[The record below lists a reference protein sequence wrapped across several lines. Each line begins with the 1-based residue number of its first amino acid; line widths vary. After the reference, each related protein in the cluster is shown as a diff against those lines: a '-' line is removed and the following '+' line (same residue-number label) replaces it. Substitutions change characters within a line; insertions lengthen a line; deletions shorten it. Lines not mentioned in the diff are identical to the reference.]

1 MNEGTAA
8 DVTAAHGGRS
18 RQSKKH
24 SKTYRSISAILSWL
38 TARRPTTLSTSLR
51 ARFLPYLLTLAI
63 AWLPW
68 LILTWPGSMRDDTL
82 AQYLQSSGLHN
93 YYTQH
98 PLFDTL
104 TFGLFWHIGSALGSP
119 LIGQALYTVTQAV
132 LLAAGCALL
141 LCYIRK
147 IGSPRWLIGLGLV
160 YLATNYV
167 VVGAIT
173 TMGKDS
179 LHAVFYL
186 PLAVL
191 FVEACL
197 TRGSVLARRPVAFAF
212 VILLFATIVSKRTAL
227 IIVLCAGCC
236 LLAVCTPKGARRR
249 AFACLAVAIVV
260 AQGVWTPLSAAATHA
275 NRSPGRE
282 VWGLVTQPVARLAH
296 DDPSAIDKVQ
306 RRRLNAIMDLDWA
319 AAGINPHR
327 TDETFR
333 TLREHPRPTTAQQLA
348 ALQVWAQLGLAHPTE
363 YATAYAGVTRGWW
376 DPRVNFAY
384 PTDSDYLFTPSYL
397 RQWASFLTEGAW
409 KHTSDGDADTVAAE
423 RLAAIEHDLAPLRGT
438 SDKPQWQKNIL
449 RAIHRWARSDGRV
462 GVRKGNLLTSMALY
476 VTWIPLAAGL
486 ALVVRPARRRYGPA
500 LAAYG
505 LLAFTVLSLY
515 ASPVALFWYPIPV
528 FLTLPLFVV
537 LPFTFRESHPL

>member
-462 GVRKGNLLTSMALY
+462 GVRKGNPLTSMALY

-528 FLTLPLFVV
+528 FLALPLFVV

>member
-82 AQYLQSSGLHN
+82 AQYLQSSGLHH

-119 LIGQALYTVTQAV
+119 LVGQALYTVTQAV

-282 VWGLVTQPVARLAH
+282 VWGLVTQPVAQLAH

-449 RAIHRWARSDGRV
+449 RAIHRWVRSDGHV
-462 GVRKGNLLTSMALY
+462 GVRKGNPLTSMALY

-528 FLTLPLFVV
+528 FLALPLFVV

>member
-51 ARFLPYLLTLAI
+51 ARFLPYLLALAI

>member
-82 AQYLQSSGLHN
+82 AQYLQSSGLHH

-141 LCYIRK
+141 LCYIHK

>member
-51 ARFLPYLLTLAI
+51 TRFLPYLLTLAI

>member
-212 VILLFATIVSKRTAL
+212 VILLFATIVSKRTAI

>member
-1 MNEGTAA
+1 MNEGTAT

-82 AQYLQSSGLHN
+82 AQYLQSSGLHH

-141 LCYIRK
+141 LCYIHK

-236 LLAVCTPKGARRR
+236 LLVVCTPKGAWRR

-333 TLREHPRPTTAQQLA
+333 TLREHPRPTAAQQLA

-384 PTDSDYLFTPSYL
+384 PTDSDYLFTPGYL
-397 RQWASFLTEGAW
+397 RQWASFLSEGAW

-449 RAIHRWARSDGRV
+449 RAIHRWVRSDGHV
-462 GVRKGNLLTSMALY
+462 GVRKGNPLTSMALY

>member
-186 PLAVL
+186 PLSVL

-236 LLAVCTPKGARRR
+236 LLAVCTTKGARRR
-249 AFACLAVAIVV
+249 AFACLAVASVV

-515 ASPVALFWYPIPV
+515 ASPMALFWYPIPV

>member
-8 DVTAAHGGRS
+8 DATAAHGGRS

-24 SKTYRSISAILSWL
+24 SKTYRSVSAILSWL

-51 ARFLPYLLTLAI
+51 ARFLSYLLTLAI

-82 AQYLQSSGLHN
+82 AQYLQSSGLHH

-249 AFACLAVAIVV
+249 AFACLVVAIVV

-333 TLREHPRPTTAQQLA
+333 TLREHPRPTAAQQLA

-462 GVRKGNLLTSMALY
+462 GVRKGNPLTSMALY

-486 ALVVRPARRRYGPA
+486 ALAVRPVRRRYGPA

-515 ASPVALFWYPIPV
+515 ASPMALFWYPIPV
-528 FLTLPLFVV
+528 FLALPLFVV

>member
-82 AQYLQSSGLHN
+82 AQYLQSSGLHH

-227 IIVLCAGCC
+227 IIVLCAGC
-236 LLAVCTPKGARRR
+236 
-249 AFACLAVAIVV
+249 
-260 AQGVWTPLSAAATHA
+260 
-275 NRSPGRE
+275 
-282 VWGLVTQPVARLAH
+282 
-296 DDPSAIDKVQ
+296 
-306 RRRLNAIMDLDWA
+306 
-319 AAGINPHR
+319 
-327 TDETFR
+327 
-333 TLREHPRPTTAQQLA
+333 
-348 ALQVWAQLGLAHPTE
+348 
-363 YATAYAGVTRGWW
+363 
-376 DPRVNFAY
+376 
-384 PTDSDYLFTPSYL
+384 LFTPGYL

-449 RAIHRWARSDGRV
+449 RAIHRWVRSDGRV

-515 ASPVALFWYPIPV
+515 ASPMALFWYPIPV
-528 FLTLPLFVV
+528 FLTLPL
-537 LPFTFRESHPL
+537 LWCCRSHSGKAILSEHSYLR

>member
-51 ARFLPYLLTLAI
+51 ARFLPYLLTIAI

-82 AQYLQSSGLHN
+82 AQYLQSSGLHH

-319 AAGINPHR
+319 ATGINPHR

-333 TLREHPRPTTAQQLA
+333 TLREHPRPTAAQQLA

-384 PTDSDYLFTPSYL
+384 PTDSDYLFTPGYL

-438 SDKPQWQKNIL
+438 SDKPQ
-449 RAIHRWARSDGRV
+449 
-462 GVRKGNLLTSMALY
+462 
-476 VTWIPLAAGL
+476 
-486 ALVVRPARRRYGPA
+486 
-500 LAAYG
+500 
-505 LLAFTVLSLY
+505 
-515 ASPVALFWYPIPV
+515 
-528 FLTLPLFVV
+528 
-537 LPFTFRESHPL
+537 

>member
-82 AQYLQSSGLHN
+82 AQYLQSSGLHH

-119 LIGQALYTVTQAV
+119 LIGQALYTLTQAV

-282 VWGLVTQPVARLAH
+282 VWGLVTQPVARLAY

-333 TLREHPRPTTAQQLA
+333 TLREHPRPTAAQQLA

-515 ASPVALFWYPIPV
+515 ASPMALFWYPIPV
-528 FLTLPLFVV
+528 FLALPLFVV

>member
-38 TARRPTTLSTSLR
+38 TARRPTTLSTSPR
-51 ARFLPYLLTLAI
+51 ARFLSYLLTIAI

-82 AQYLQSSGLHN
+82 AQYLQSSGLHH

-227 IIVLCAGCC
+227 IIVLCA
-236 LLAVCTPKGARRR
+236 
-249 AFACLAVAIVV
+249 
-260 AQGVWTPLSAAATHA
+260 
-275 NRSPGRE
+275 
-282 VWGLVTQPVARLAH
+282 
-296 DDPSAIDKVQ
+296 
-306 RRRLNAIMDLDWA
+306 
-319 AAGINPHR
+319 
-327 TDETFR
+327 
-333 TLREHPRPTTAQQLA
+333 
-348 ALQVWAQLGLAHPTE
+348 
-363 YATAYAGVTRGWW
+363 
-376 DPRVNFAY
+376 
-384 PTDSDYLFTPSYL
+384 DYLFTPSYL

-462 GVRKGNLLTSMALY
+462 GVRKGNPLTSMALY

-486 ALVVRPARRRYGPA
+486 ALAVRPARRRYGPA

-515 ASPVALFWYPIPV
+515 ASPMALFWYPIPV
-528 FLTLPLFVV
+528 FLALPLFVV

>member
-82 AQYLQSSGLHN
+82 AQYLQSSGLHH

-236 LLAVCTPKGARRR
+236 LLTVCTPKGARRR

-462 GVRKGNLLTSMALY
+462 GVHKGNLLTSMALY

-515 ASPVALFWYPIPV
+515 ASPMALFWYPIPV
-528 FLTLPLFVV
+528 FLALPLFVV

>member
-82 AQYLQSSGLHN
+82 AQYLQASGLHH

-98 PLFDTL
+98 PLFYTL
-104 TFGLFWHIGSALGSP
+104 TFVLFLHIGSALGSP

-236 LLAVCTPKGARRR
+236 LLTVCTPKGARRR

-384 PTDSDYLFTPSYL
+384 PTDSDYLFTPGYL

>member
-82 AQYLQSSGLHN
+82 AQYLQSSGLHH

>member
-82 AQYLQSSGLHN
+82 AQYLQSSGLHH

-119 LIGQALYTVTQAV
+119 LVGQALYTVTQAV

-236 LLAVCTPKGARRR
+236 LLTVCTPKGARRR

-449 RAIHRWARSDGRV
+449 RAIHRWVRSDGHV
-462 GVRKGNLLTSMALY
+462 GVRKGNPLTSMALY

-486 ALVVRPARRRYGPA
+486 ALVVRPERRRYGPA

>member
-82 AQYLQSSGLHN
+82 AQYLQSSGLHH

-227 IIVLCAGCC
+227 IIVLCA
-236 LLAVCTPKGARRR
+236 
-249 AFACLAVAIVV
+249 
-260 AQGVWTPLSAAATHA
+260 
-275 NRSPGRE
+275 
-282 VWGLVTQPVARLAH
+282 
-296 DDPSAIDKVQ
+296 
-306 RRRLNAIMDLDWA
+306 
-319 AAGINPHR
+319 
-327 TDETFR
+327 
-333 TLREHPRPTTAQQLA
+333 
-348 ALQVWAQLGLAHPTE
+348 
-363 YATAYAGVTRGWW
+363 
-376 DPRVNFAY
+376 
-384 PTDSDYLFTPSYL
+384 DYLFTPGYL

-515 ASPVALFWYPIPV
+515 ASPMALFWYPIPV
-528 FLTLPLFVV
+528 FLALPLFVV

>member
-1 MNEGTAA
+1 MNEGTAT

-51 ARFLPYLLTLAI
+51 ARFLPYLLTIAI

-333 TLREHPRPTTAQQLA
+333 TLREHPRPTAAQQLA

-397 RQWASFLTEGAW
+397 RQWAS
-409 KHTSDGDADTVAAE
+409 S
-423 RLAAIEHDLAPLRGT
+423 
-438 SDKPQWQKNIL
+438 
-449 RAIHRWARSDGRV
+449 
-462 GVRKGNLLTSMALY
+462 
-476 VTWIPLAAGL
+476 
-486 ALVVRPARRRYGPA
+486 
-500 LAAYG
+500 
-505 LLAFTVLSLY
+505 
-515 ASPVALFWYPIPV
+515 
-528 FLTLPLFVV
+528 
-537 LPFTFRESHPL
+537 

>member
-82 AQYLQSSGLHN
+82 AQYLQSSGLHH

-397 RQWASFLTEGAW
+397 RQWASFLSEGAW

-449 RAIHRWARSDGRV
+449 RAIHRWVRSDGHV
-462 GVRKGNLLTSMALY
+462 GVRKGNPLTSMALY

>member
-1 MNEGTAA
+1 
-8 DVTAAHGGRS
+8 
-18 RQSKKH
+18 
-24 SKTYRSISAILSWL
+24 
-38 TARRPTTLSTSLR
+38 
-51 ARFLPYLLTLAI
+51 
-63 AWLPW
+63 
-68 LILTWPGSMRDDTL
+68 MRDDTL
-82 AQYLQSSGLHN
+82 AQYLQSSGLHH

-197 TRGSVLARRPVAFAF
+197 TCGSVLARRPVAFAF

-227 IIVLCAGCC
+227 IIVLCA
-236 LLAVCTPKGARRR
+236 
-249 AFACLAVAIVV
+249 
-260 AQGVWTPLSAAATHA
+260 
-275 NRSPGRE
+275 
-282 VWGLVTQPVARLAH
+282 
-296 DDPSAIDKVQ
+296 
-306 RRRLNAIMDLDWA
+306 
-319 AAGINPHR
+319 
-327 TDETFR
+327 
-333 TLREHPRPTTAQQLA
+333 
-348 ALQVWAQLGLAHPTE
+348 
-363 YATAYAGVTRGWW
+363 
-376 DPRVNFAY
+376 
-384 PTDSDYLFTPSYL
+384 DYLFTPSYL
-397 RQWASFLTEGAW
+397 RQWATFLSEGAW

-449 RAIHRWARSDGRV
+449 RAIHRWVRSDGRV
-462 GVRKGNLLTSMALY
+462 GVRKGNPLTSMALY

-486 ALVVRPARRRYGPA
+486 ALAVRPARRRYGPA

-515 ASPVALFWYPIPV
+515 ASPMALFWYPIPV
-528 FLTLPLFVV
+528 FLALPLFVV

>member
-82 AQYLQSSGLHN
+82 AQYLQSSGLHH

-160 YLATNYV
+160 YLATDYV

-173 TMGKDS
+173 AMGKDS

>member
-82 AQYLQSSGLHN
+82 AQYLQSSGLHH

-132 LLAAGCALL
+132 LLAAGCAFL

-515 ASPVALFWYPIPV
+515 ASPMALFWYPIPV

>member
-1 MNEGTAA
+1 
-8 DVTAAHGGRS
+8 
-18 RQSKKH
+18 
-24 SKTYRSISAILSWL
+24 
-38 TARRPTTLSTSLR
+38 
-51 ARFLPYLLTLAI
+51 
-63 AWLPW
+63 
-68 LILTWPGSMRDDTL
+68 MRDDTL
-82 AQYLQSSGLHN
+82 AQYLQSSGLHH

-132 LLAAGCALL
+132 LLAAGCAFL

-236 LLAVCTPKGARRR
+236 LLVVCTPKGARRR

-333 TLREHPRPTTAQQLA
+333 TLREHPRPTAAQQLA

-515 ASPVALFWYPIPV
+515 ASPMALFWYPIPV
-528 FLTLPLFVV
+528 FLALPLFVV
-537 LPFTFRESHPL
+537 LPFTFRDSHPL

>member
-82 AQYLQSSGLHN
+82 AQYLQSSGLHH

-160 YLATNYV
+160 YLASNYV

-333 TLREHPRPTTAQQLA
+333 TLREHPRPTAAQQLA
-348 ALQVWAQLGLAHPTE
+348 ALQVWVQLGLAHPTE

-384 PTDSDYLFTPSYL
+384 PTDSDYLFTPGYL

-462 GVRKGNLLTSMALY
+462 GVRKGNPLTSMALY

-515 ASPVALFWYPIPV
+515 ASPMALFWYPIPV
-528 FLTLPLFVV
+528 FLALPLFVV

>member
-51 ARFLPYLLTLAI
+51 ARFLPYLLTIAI

-82 AQYLQSSGLHN
+82 AQYLQSSGLHH

-197 TRGSVLARRPVAFAF
+197 TCGSVLARRPVAFAF

-227 IIVLCAGCC
+227 IIVLCAGC
-236 LLAVCTPKGARRR
+236 
-249 AFACLAVAIVV
+249 
-260 AQGVWTPLSAAATHA
+260 
-275 NRSPGRE
+275 
-282 VWGLVTQPVARLAH
+282 
-296 DDPSAIDKVQ
+296 
-306 RRRLNAIMDLDWA
+306 
-319 AAGINPHR
+319 
-327 TDETFR
+327 
-333 TLREHPRPTTAQQLA
+333 
-348 ALQVWAQLGLAHPTE
+348 
-363 YATAYAGVTRGWW
+363 
-376 DPRVNFAY
+376 
-384 PTDSDYLFTPSYL
+384 LFTPSYL

-462 GVRKGNLLTSMALY
+462 GVRKGNPLTSMALY

-486 ALVVRPARRRYGPA
+486 ALAVRPARRRYGPA

-515 ASPVALFWYPIPV
+515 ASPMALFWYPIPV
-528 FLTLPLFVV
+528 FLALPLFVV

>member
-82 AQYLQSSGLHN
+82 AQYLQSSGLHH

-384 PTDSDYLFTPSYL
+384 PTDSDYLFTPGYL

-486 ALVVRPARRRYGPA
+486 ALAVRPARRRYGPA

>member
-82 AQYLQSSGLHN
+82 AQYLQSSGLHH

-141 LCYIRK
+141 LCCIRK

>member
-38 TARRPTTLSTSLR
+38 TARRPTTLSTSPR
-51 ARFLPYLLTLAI
+51 ARFLPYLLTIAI

-82 AQYLQSSGLHN
+82 AQYLQSSGLHH

-197 TRGSVLARRPVAFAF
+197 TCGSVLARRPVAFAF

-333 TLREHPRPTTAQQLA
+333 TLREHPRPTAAQQLA
-348 ALQVWAQLGLAHPTE
+348 ALQVWVQLGLAHPTE

-462 GVRKGNLLTSMALY
+462 GVRKGNPLTSMALY

-486 ALVVRPARRRYGPA
+486 ALAVRPARRRYGPA

-515 ASPVALFWYPIPV
+515 ASPMALFWYPIPV
-528 FLTLPLFVV
+528 FLALPLFVV

>member
-1 MNEGTAA
+1 MSEGTAA

-51 ARFLPYLLTLAI
+51 ARFLPYLLALAI

-82 AQYLQSSGLHN
+82 AQYLQSSGLHH

-212 VILLFATIVSKRTAL
+212 VILLFATIASKRTAL

-236 LLAVCTPKGARRR
+236 LLVVCTPKGARRR

-296 DDPSAIDKVQ
+296 DDPSAIDKIQ
-306 RRRLNAIMDLDWA
+306 RQRLNAIMDLDWA
-319 AAGINPHR
+319 AVGINPHR

-333 TLREHPRPTTAQQLA
+333 TLREHPRPTAAQQLA
-348 ALQVWAQLGLAHPTE
+348 ALQVWVQLGLAHPTE

-384 PTDSDYLFTPSYL
+384 PTDSDYLFTPGYL

-486 ALVVRPARRRYGPA
+486 ALAVRPARRRYGPA

>member
-82 AQYLQSSGLHN
+82 AQYLQSSGLHH

-260 AQGVWTPLSAAATHA
+260 AQGVWMPLSAAATHA

-282 VWGLVTQPVARLAH
+282 VWGLATQPVARLAH

-333 TLREHPRPTTAQQLA
+333 TLREHPRPTAAQQLA

-384 PTDSDYLFTPSYL
+384 PTDSDYLFTPGYL

-438 SDKPQWQKNIL
+438 SDKPQWQKN
-449 RAIHRWARSDGRV
+449 
-462 GVRKGNLLTSMALY
+462 MAL
-476 VTWIPLAAGL
+476 
-486 ALVVRPARRRYGPA
+486 R
-500 LAAYG
+500 
-505 LLAFTVLSLY
+505 
-515 ASPVALFWYPIPV
+515 V
-528 FLTLPLFVV
+528 FVWV
-537 LPFTFRESHPL
+537 

>member
-82 AQYLQSSGLHN
+82 AQYLQSSGLHH

-132 LLAAGCALL
+132 LLAAGCAFL

-249 AFACLAVAIVV
+249 AFSCLAVAIVV

-384 PTDSDYLFTPSYL
+384 PTDSDYLFTPGYL

-449 RAIHRWARSDGRV
+449 RAIHRWVRSDGHV
-462 GVRKGNLLTSMALY
+462 GVRKGNPLTSMALY

-486 ALVVRPARRRYGPA
+486 ALAVRPARRRYGPA

>member
-68 LILTWPGSMRDDTL
+68 LMLTWPGSMRDDTL
-82 AQYLQSSGLHN
+82 AQYLQSSGLHH

-236 LLAVCTPKGARRR
+236 LLVVCTPKGVRRR

-296 DDPSAIDKVQ
+296 PV
-306 RRRLNAIMDLDWA
+306 
-319 AAGINPHR
+319 
-327 TDETFR
+327 
-333 TLREHPRPTTAQQLA
+333 
-348 ALQVWAQLGLAHPTE
+348 E

-449 RAIHRWARSDGRV
+449 RAIHRWVRSDGRV
-462 GVRKGNLLTSMALY
+462 GVRKGNPLTSMALY

-486 ALVVRPARRRYGPA
+486 ALAVRPARRRYGPA

-515 ASPVALFWYPIPV
+515 ASPMALFWYPIPV

>member
-515 ASPVALFWYPIPV
+515 ASPMALFWYPIPV

>member
-1 MNEGTAA
+1 
-8 DVTAAHGGRS
+8 
-18 RQSKKH
+18 
-24 SKTYRSISAILSWL
+24 
-38 TARRPTTLSTSLR
+38 
-51 ARFLPYLLTLAI
+51 
-63 AWLPW
+63 
-68 LILTWPGSMRDDTL
+68 MRDDTL
-82 AQYLQSSGLHN
+82 AQYLQSSGLHH

-197 TRGSVLARRPVAFAF
+197 TCGSVLARRPVAFAF

-333 TLREHPRPTTAQQLA
+333 TLREHPRPTAAQQLA
-348 ALQVWAQLGLAHPTE
+348 ALQVWVQLGLAHPVE

-397 RQWASFLTEGAW
+397 RQWASFLSEGAW

-449 RAIHRWARSDGRV
+449 RAIHRWVRSDGRV
-462 GVRKGNLLTSMALY
+462 GVRKGNPLTSMALY

-486 ALVVRPARRRYGPA
+486 ALAVRPARRRYGPA

-515 ASPVALFWYPIPV
+515 ASPMALFWYPIPV
-528 FLTLPLFVV
+528 FLALPLFVV

>member
-82 AQYLQSSGLHN
+82 AQYLQSSGLHH

-119 LIGQALYTVTQAV
+119 LVGQALYTVTQAV

-141 LCYIRK
+141 LCYIRR

-449 RAIHRWARSDGRV
+449 RAIHRWVRSDGHV
-462 GVRKGNLLTSMALY
+462 GVRKGNPLTSMALY

-486 ALVVRPARRRYGPA
+486 ALAVRPARRRYGPA

>member
-51 ARFLPYLLTLAI
+51 ARFLSYLLTLAI

-68 LILTWPGSMRDDTL
+68 LMLTWPGSMRDDTL
-82 AQYLQSSGLHN
+82 AQYLQSSGLHH

-147 IGSPRWLIGLGLV
+147 IGSSRWLIGLGLV

-197 TRGSVLARRPVAFAF
+197 TCGSVLARRPVAFAF

-227 IIVLCAGCC
+227 IIVLCADC
-236 LLAVCTPKGARRR
+236 
-249 AFACLAVAIVV
+249 
-260 AQGVWTPLSAAATHA
+260 
-275 NRSPGRE
+275 
-282 VWGLVTQPVARLAH
+282 
-296 DDPSAIDKVQ
+296 
-306 RRRLNAIMDLDWA
+306 
-319 AAGINPHR
+319 
-327 TDETFR
+327 
-333 TLREHPRPTTAQQLA
+333 
-348 ALQVWAQLGLAHPTE
+348 
-363 YATAYAGVTRGWW
+363 
-376 DPRVNFAY
+376 
-384 PTDSDYLFTPSYL
+384 LFTPSYL
-397 RQWASFLTEGAW
+397 RQWASFLSEGAW

-449 RAIHRWARSDGRV
+449 RAIHRWVRSDGHV
-462 GVRKGNLLTSMALY
+462 GVRKGNPLTSMALY

-486 ALVVRPARRRYGPA
+486 ALAVRPARRRYGPA